1 MSSTPL
7 IIGVTDQDS
16 NFFISI
22 FALFLKR
29 AELLLS
35 LQLFVLL
42 IIVMINVSIITVH
55 YYYNQ
60 YMYVTK
66 VKWDFTLSSTLLHTC
81 IHNRNVL
88 MEQII

>member
-16 NFFISI
+16 NFFIGT

-35 LQLFVLL
+35 LQLLVLL
-42 IIVMINVSIITVH
+42 IIVMSIVSIITVH

-60 YMYVTK
+60 YIYVTK
-66 VKWDFTLSSTLLHTC
+66 VK
-81 IHNRNVL
+81 
-88 MEQII
+88 

>member
-16 NFFISI
+16 NFFIST
-22 FALFLKR
+22 FALFVKR

-42 IIVMINVSIITVH
+42 IIVMIIVSINTVH

-60 YMYVTK
+60 HIYITK
-66 VKWDFTLSSTLLHTC
+66 V
-81 IHNRNVL
+81 
-88 MEQII
+88 E

>member
-42 IIVMINVSIITVH
+42 IIVMIIFSIITVH

-60 YMYVTK
+60 YIYVTK
-66 VKWDFTLSSTLLHTC
+66 VK
-81 IHNRNVL
+81 
-88 MEQII
+88 

>member
-16 NFFISI
+16 NFFIST
-22 FALFLKR
+22 FALSLKR

-60 YMYVTK
+60 HIYITK
-66 VKWDFTLSSTLLHTC
+66 VK
-81 IHNRNVL
+81 
-88 MEQII
+88 

>member
-66 VKWDFTLSSTLLHTC
+66 VK
-81 IHNRNVL
+81 
-88 MEQII
+88 

>member
-7 IIGVTDQDS
+7 IIGVTGQDS
-16 NFFISI
+16 NFFIST
-22 FALFLKR
+22 FALSLKG
-29 AELLLS
+29 AELMLS

-42 IIVMINVSIITVH
+42 IIVMIIVSIITVH

-66 VKWDFTLSSTLLHTC
+66 VK
-81 IHNRNVL
+81 
-88 MEQII
+88 